1 MTKKSLAGM
10 GLATACP
17 CRAGDDSYP
26 APLSY
31 AECCE
36 PWHVGFDHGK
46 HAPTPEQLMRS
57 RYSAY
62 ALAQPGYQRGPDLLR
77 YLQNTWHSSTV
88 PIDLELSPSHWLRL
102 QVMDAQTAGNAG
114 VVEFVA
120 IYKVNGKAHRLHETS
135 RFVRSNDGARWV
147 YIDGEGA

>member
-10 GLATACP
+10 ATACP
-17 CRAGDDSYP
+17 CRAGDDSNP

-36 PWHVGFDHGK
+36 PWHVG
-46 HAPTPEQLMRS
+46 S

-102 QVMDAQTAGNAG
+102 QVMDAQTVGNAG

-135 RFVRSNDGARWV
+135 RFVRSDDGARWV
-147 YIDGEGA
+147 YIDGEG